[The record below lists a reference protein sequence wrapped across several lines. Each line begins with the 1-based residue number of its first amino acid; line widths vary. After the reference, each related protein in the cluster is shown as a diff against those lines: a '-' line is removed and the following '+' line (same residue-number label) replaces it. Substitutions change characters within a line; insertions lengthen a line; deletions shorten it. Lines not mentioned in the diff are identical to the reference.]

1 MENINLNELVE
12 ELYRKNN
19 HIKNRI
25 ISLEAETIYFIDK
38 RALEVKIK
46 ISSQSD
52 MNCDE
57 ILKQAERI
65 KKWRE
70 EGIGKKET

>member
-1 MENINLNELVE
+1 MENIDLNELVE
-12 ELYRKNN
+12 ELYRKND
-19 HIKNRI
+19 HEKHRI

-52 MNCDE
+52 MSCDD

-65 KKWRE
+65 KEWRD
-70 EGIGKKET
+70 GI